1 MEDMLCAMMEISDSS
16 KEIIKIIKTIED
28 ISFQTNILALNAAV
42 EAARAGAPGKRFF
55 RGGRRNTEIGKSG
68 VGGFQKY
75 GRFHRKNLRN
85 IEREKYGEQN
95 AGALA
100 EAVRGVDRIT
110 NALNTIA
117 GASEGPGSGCP
128 PGYGKPE

>member
-1 MEDMLCAMMEISDSS
+1 MPWNAKQADVEAQKVKAGTQESSRYMEDMLCAMMEISDSS

-75 GRFHRKNLRN
+75 GRFHRKKFAEHRKW
-85 IEREKYGEQN
+85 EKYGEQN
-95 AGALA
+95 G
-100 EAVRGVDRIT
+100 RCI
-110 NALNTIA
+110 
-117 GASEGPGSGCP
+117 S
-128 PGYGKPE
+128 